1 MPRSIDVTVAAVI
14 ERDERFLLVEERA
27 CGQVVFNQ
35 PAGHLEP
42 DESLL
47 DAAVRETLEETGYRF
62 EPHYLVGIYL
72 WKNEANGAS
81 ILRVTFTGA
90 AAPPA
95 QSPTLDD
102 GIIATHWLT
111 RNQLLGMRHQ
121 LRSPMVLR
129 SIDDYRAGIRY
140 PLDCLQTLD
149 SVAAEAR
156 LARS

>member
-47 DAAVRETLEETGYRF
+47 EAVVRETLEETGYRF
-62 EPHYLVGIYL
+62 EPHHLVGIYL
-72 WKNEANGAS
+72 WKNEATGAS
-81 ILRVTFTGA
+81 FLRVTFTGA

-95 QSPTLDD
+95 GAPTLDD
-102 GIIATHWLT
+102 GIIAVHWLT

-129 SIDDYRAGIRY
+129 SIDDYRAGLRY

-149 SVAAEAR
+149 AVAAEAR